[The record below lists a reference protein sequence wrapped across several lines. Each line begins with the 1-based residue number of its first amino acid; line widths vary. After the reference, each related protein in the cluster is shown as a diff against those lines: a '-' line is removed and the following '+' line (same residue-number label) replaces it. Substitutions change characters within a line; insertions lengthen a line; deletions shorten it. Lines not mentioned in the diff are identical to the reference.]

1 MRIVKL
7 TKETTKNILENMLKR
22 SPSQYGEYESR
33 VQAIIQN
40 IKENGDEALFSYTK
54 QFDKADINASNVKV
68 TDEEFEEAYKA
79 VDPALLDVIR
89 KALVNIESY
98 HELQKQ
104 NSWFKSTPQGTML
117 GQKVTPLEKV
127 GVYVPGGKAVYPS
140 SVLMNI
146 MPAKVA
152 GVDKIIMTT
161 PCNAEGKVN
170 PAVLV
175 AAKEAGADEVYKAGG
190 AQAIAALAFGTE
202 SIPKVDK
209 IVGPGNIYVAL
220 AKKAV
225 YGHVSIDSIAGPSE
239 SWLWQMRQLIRD
251 MLRQTCFPRQSM
263 MSSLPQFLLRQVKSW
278 HMRYPISRWFLKRT
292 FKSRD
297 HFQISG

>member
-104 NSWFKSTPQGTML
+104 NSWFKSTPQGRCL
-117 GQKVTPLEKV
+117 DRK
-127 GVYVPGGKAVYPS
+127 
-140 SVLMNI
+140 
-146 MPAKVA
+146 
-152 GVDKIIMTT
+152 
-161 PCNAEGKVN
+161 
-170 PAVLV
+170 
-175 AAKEAGADEVYKAGG
+175 
-190 AQAIAALAFGTE
+190 
-202 SIPKVDK
+202 
-209 IVGPGNIYVAL
+209 
-220 AKKAV
+220 
-225 YGHVSIDSIAGPSE
+225 
-239 SWLWQMRQLIRD
+239 
-251 MLRQTCFPRQSM
+251 
-263 MSSLPQFLLRQVKSW
+263 
-278 HMRYPISRWFLKRT
+278 
-292 FKSRD
+292 
-297 HFQISG
+297 